1 MSRRYGSRGCFRRAG
16 FRTRIGTSRFDNLNF
31 EHLALTEG
39 RMKRKVYGA
48 VILLLV
54 GLAFEFA
61 ASRVYAAAAG
71 LTTAKK
77 QSEAKGFIF
86 EENRADI
93 IAKAKQQG
101 AKIRVLSSLD
111 PGLFPHMTASFK
123 KKYPFLDVTMVEIT
137 GLDAN
142 ERFLLEL
149 KGGVVRDFDVV
160 QLSPERYPEYLPY
173 AKKFDILG
181 MAEQGVLAIEPKMV
195 DPKNRTVVSLATVL
209 FVGAYNKNLLPAD
222 KVPTTWEGFL
232 KPEFKGRKM
241 MVDIRPIMYSTFAAW
256 PARGVGGGGKGT
268 YPAKRAAR
276 KPIWVRGYS
285 RTLTSMNA
293 GEYALHSGVYYH
305 TVMRLM
311 QKLPQNNLELK
322 FIEPV
327 PATLFEAEM
336 VLNSSRNPHGGLLF
350 LEHQA
355 SAEGQKVIDERE
367 PLKASLYYPGSV
379 AANQLKGKR
388 VCLNSYDTLQLSSGW
403 EKKAVEAFGLPVAE
417 VK

>member
-1 MSRRYGSRGCFRRAG
+1 
-16 FRTRIGTSRFDNLNF
+16 
-31 EHLALTEG
+31 
-39 RMKRKVYGA
+39 MKRKACCALV
-48 VILLLV
+48 LLLV
-54 GLAFEFA
+54 WLAFEFA
-61 ASRVYAAAAG
+61 GARVYAASADLAI
-71 LTTAKK
+71 AKK
-77 QSEAKGFIF
+77 QSEAKGFTF

-93 IAKAKQQG
+93 VAKAKQQG
-101 AKIRVLSSLD
+101 GKIRVLSSLD
-111 PGLFPHMTASFK
+111 PELFPHMTASFK
-123 KKYPFLDVTMVEIT
+123 KRYPFLDVTMVEVT

-149 KGGVVRDFDVV
+149 KAGAVKDFDVV
-160 QLSPERYPEYLPY
+160 QLAPERYPEYLPY

-181 MAEQGVLAIEPKMV
+181 MAEQGVLGIEPKMV

-222 KVPTTWEGFL
+222 KVPTTWDGFL

-241 MVDIRPIMYSTFAAW
+241 MVDIRPIMYSTFASC
-256 PARGVGGGGKGT
+256 PDQGMGVEWMVNYAQKI
-268 YPAKRAAR
+268 RAQQ
-276 KPIWVRGYS
+276 PVWVRGYS
-285 RTLTSMNA
+285 RTLTSMQA

-305 TVMRLM
+305 TVVRAM
-311 QKLPQNNLELK
+311 QKTPQNNLELK

-367 PLKASLYYPGSV
+367 PLKASLHSPGSV
-379 AANQLKGKR
+379 AAKQLKGRR
-388 VCLNSYDTLQLSSGW
+388 VCLNSYDTLQLSSSW
-403 EKKAVEAFGLPVAE
+403 ERMAVEAFGFPGAE
-417 VK
+417 LK